1 MAIMGKTSSRS
12 DVVPVVSFVRV
23 IRSLFGRHKTM
34 LVILFIGFLGGFLWL
49 TGIRFFLAQ
58 PKETHYHANFAV
70 YINGQREEFKDFTYY
85 EEVAA
90 CTSAYVNNP
99 KGRVH
104 MHDAKN
110 DVIHVHDTRV
120 TYGNFFEN
128 IGWALGEDFIAT
140 RERVYQNDQ
149 TNQVTYILNGERV
162 DSIAPRV
169 IGNLDRLLIS
179 YGPASAD
186 TNGQFASVARTAE
199 EVNKYQDPASC
210 GGLGGAGH
218 NSFGSKLKRAT
229 FWP

>member
-1 MAIMGKTSSRS
+1 MAKTSTKHETLLVFAAAGTIKTFWKNNRS
-12 DVVPVVSFVRV
+12 AILILLVGFVA
-23 IRSLFGRHKTM
+23 
-34 LVILFIGFLGGFLWL
+34 GFLWL
-49 TGIRFFLAQ
+49 TGMRFFLAQ

-169 IGNLDRLLIS
+169 IGNLDRLLIW

-186 TNGQFASVARTAE
+186 TSGQFASVARTAE